1 MKSARA
7 RSPQSWNRYAYV
19 GGDPINRNDPS
30 GRLYMLCDPDDPFS
44 CPGWGSDDGG
54 DGGYDDGWDQCS
66 DYGDDMFDPSPNPA
80 CYAAAPP
87 PKQALPTPDC
97 NALTQAV
104 GFAGLTYSNAL
115 EVWNDLSQTAGADD
129 VAVAALGVVTWAGE
143 SGFSAKPLNN
153 GNINKTV
160 DIGPFQLNY
169 QTWKSSIPAS
179 QRTTVFGTNI
189 LAGQA
194 FNGNADANM
203 RVRLTYVSA
212 TEPLDYTLARTTRV
226 ARRDKLRST
235 HTAPNWRR
243 FSALRIASLNDW

>member
-1 MKSARA
+1 
-7 RSPQSWNRYAYV
+7 
-19 GGDPINRNDPS
+19 
-30 GRLYMLCDPDDPFS
+30 
-44 CPGWGSDDGG
+44 
-54 DGGYDDGWDQCS
+54 
-66 DYGDDMFDPSPNPA
+66 
-80 CYAAAPP
+80 
-87 PKQALPTPDC
+87 
-97 NALTQAV
+97 V

-179 QRTTVFGTNI
+179 QRTTVFGTNL

-203 RVRLTYVSA
+203 RVGLTYLNNLYSRFGDRAAGLYTGANNPSRPARQAAFDAYSA
-212 TEPLDYTLARTTRV
+212 QLEAL
-226 ARRDKLRST
+226 
-235 HTAPNWRR
+235 
-243 FSALRIASLNDW
+243 FSIEDCFPQ